1 MMYKTI
7 KGIAH
12 QVAEMAVQ
20 DAARNR
26 EESATYCGMLEQ

>member
-20 DAARNR
+20 DAAY
-26 EESATYCGMLEQ
+26 SAGRWKTC